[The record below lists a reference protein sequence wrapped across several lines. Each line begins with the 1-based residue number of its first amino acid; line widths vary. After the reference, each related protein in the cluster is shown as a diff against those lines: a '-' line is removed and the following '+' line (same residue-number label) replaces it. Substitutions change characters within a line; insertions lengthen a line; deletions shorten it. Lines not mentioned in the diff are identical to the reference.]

1 MPHRAI
7 NYAEWYKYSNN
18 KSIPGEFVDFEAWAG
33 DNLYQ
38 QFKHKNNSIT
48 FIYFLINDLITK
60 N

>member
-38 QFKHKNNSIT
+38 QFKHK
-48 FIYFLINDLITK
+48 
-60 N
+60 